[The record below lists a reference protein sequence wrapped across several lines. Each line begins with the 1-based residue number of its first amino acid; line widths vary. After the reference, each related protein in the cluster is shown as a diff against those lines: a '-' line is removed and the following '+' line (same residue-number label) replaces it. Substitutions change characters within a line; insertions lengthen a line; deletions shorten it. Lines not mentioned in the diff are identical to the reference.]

1 MKAEI
6 LSVGTELLM
15 GELVDTN
22 ASWIAGKLP
31 ALGIQLCWV
40 SIIGDDLDML
50 ADAFARGLQRSDI
63 IFTTGGLGPTQDDL
77 TREAVAKTLGETP
90 KVQEEVVR
98 DLQVYF
104 QNRGTRMP
112 AHNIKQAHLI
122 PSARFIPNR
131 NGTAPGWWTEKAGR
145 IIVSMPGPPAEMHSI
160 WDEEVEPQLREIVDD
175 EVTIKRNIKTMGL
188 SESAID
194 EIISEFFGR
203 ENPYLGIYS
212 KADGIHLRIIA
223 RAKEESTA
231 REMIAPVEH
240 GIVSRLGPYIW
251 GYDDETPEQAVGLV
265 LQSRGET
272 LAVMEFC
279 TGGFLTNA
287 ITESPEA
294 VRHFKGG
301 IVAFGPES
309 LAASGVPPVLLDNHG
324 TVSQEAANGMAVSAL
339 AQLGADYGLGI
350 TGAPGPGE
358 LEGRPM
364 GLAYIAIARS
374 AGGGPQIIR
383 EMEVRVPPR
392 RVTIKRRV
400 SNTALI
406 ELRKII
412 GDANAGTEIPPGGLL

>member
-6 LSVGTELLM
+6 FSIGTELLM

-22 ASWIAGKLP
+22 ASWLAGKLP

-50 ADAFARGLQRSDI
+50 SDAFSRGLQRSDI

-77 TREAVAKTLGETP
+77 TREAVAKALGETP
-90 KVQEEVVR
+90 TVQEEVVR

-122 PSARFIPNR
+122 PSARFIRNR
-131 NGTAPGWWTEKAGR
+131 NGTAPGWWTEKDGR

-160 WDEEVEPQLREIVDD
+160 WDEEVEPRLREIVDD

-194 EIISEFFGR
+194 EIISEFFGQ

-223 RAKEESTA
+223 RAKEEFAA
-231 REMIAPVEH
+231 RDMIAPVER
-240 GIVSRLGPYIW
+240 GIVSRLGPYVW
-251 GYDDETPEQAVGLV
+251 GYDDETPEQAVGLA
-265 LQSRGET
+265 LQSRGQS

-279 TGGFLTNA
+279 TGGFLTNT
-287 ITESPEA
+287 ITEAPEA
-294 VRHFKGG
+294 GRHFRGG
-301 IVAFGPES
+301 IVPFDAES
-309 LAASGVPPVLLDNHG
+309 LVASGVPPVILGNHG
-324 TVSQEAANGMAVSAL
+324 VVSQEAANAMAVSVL
-339 AQLGADYGLGI
+339 AQLGADYSVGV

-358 LEGRPM
+358 LDGRPM
-364 GLAYIAIARS
+364 GLAYIAIAR
-374 AGGGPQIIR
+374 AATGGPQIIR

-392 RVTIKRRV
+392 LVTIKRRI

-406 ELRKII
+406 ELRKMI
-412 GDANAGTEIPPGGLL
+412 GDGNSGTEIPPGGLL